1 MLSTKISEIMTPNVI
16 MAESSTTIFAV
27 MESMA
32 NNNVG
37 GLVINEKQTPVGIFT
52 EQDVLKRVMNRQL
65 DLKKTSVKLVMTT
78 PIRAVGRDTHIVEAL
93 GKMYRSKFRHLPVRG
108 EKNAIVGMVSMRDIL
123 KLAVELG
130 RNLADTQTIGSVISG
145 NATTVD
151 GSQSV
156 HETIEIMI
164 RQDRGC
170 VIVTK
175 DGRPQGI
182 FTERDVL
189 KRVAVKG
196 VEPHRTPIK
205 QVMTSNWLSMP
216 GSALVGEVLG
226 EMHRRDFRNM
236 PILGERGELV
246 GIVSM
251 ADVLHYARGL
261 DIDETVRKTWKEIA
275 EFWESEDQYTPG

>member
-1 MLSTKISEIMTPNVI
+1 MLSTKVTEIMTPNVI
-16 MAESSTTIFAV
+16 MAESSTTILAV

-37 GLVINEKQTPVGIFT
+37 GLIITEKQTPVGIFT
-52 EQDVLKRVMNRQL
+52 EQDVLKRVMNRRL
-65 DLKKTSVKLVMTT
+65 DLKKAAVKLVMTS

-108 EKNAIVGMVSMRDIL
+108 EKHAIIGMVSMRDIL

-130 RNLADTQTIGSVISG
+130 RNLTDTQTIGSTLLGKV
-145 NATTVD
+145 ATVD
-151 GSQSV
+151 ASQSV
-156 HETIEIMI
+156 HQAIETMVRE
-164 RQDRGC
+164 DRGC
-170 VIVTK
+170 LIVTSGGQPK
-175 DGRPQGI
+175 GI

-189 KRVAVKG
+189 KRVAVRGLDSKKTP
-196 VEPHRTPIK
+196 VE
-205 QVMTSNWLSMP
+205 QVMTATLVSMP
-216 GSALVGEVLG
+216 NSATVGEVLG

-236 PILGERGELV
+236 PILGEGGELV

-275 EFWESEDQYTPG
+275 AFWESEDQYTPG